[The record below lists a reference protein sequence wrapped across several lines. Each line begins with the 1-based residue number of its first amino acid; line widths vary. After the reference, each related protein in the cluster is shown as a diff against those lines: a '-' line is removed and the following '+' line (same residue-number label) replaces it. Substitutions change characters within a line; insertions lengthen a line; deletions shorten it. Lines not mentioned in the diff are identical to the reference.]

1 MRIGCFLVLCFS
13 GVLLVQA
20 QVLPEQEGARPVA
33 FYKYLERGE
42 SAIQVNV
49 WGDVNAAGRYEVK
62 VGTGLLELL
71 FLAGAPTERSL
82 SDREIRTSVI
92 RLSRKSGDRWQVVLE
107 TPLENLLNLQQPD
120 PTLQDEDILKIE
132 TRVRQRFNWRDL
144 LTVVGTLGTLALL
157 GDRLLN

>member
-1 MRIGCFLVLCFS
+1 MRIGCLLVLCCT
-13 GVLLVQA
+13 GVLVARA
-20 QVLPEQEGARPVA
+20 QGLPEPDEGRSVA
-33 FYKYLERGE
+33 FYQYLERGE

-49 WGDVNAAGRYEVK
+49 WGDVDAAGRYEVK

-92 RLSRKSGDRWQVVLE
+92 RLSRKSGDGWQVVLE
-107 TPLENLLNLQQPD
+107 TPLERLLNLQQPD
-120 PTLQDEDILKIE
+120 PVLQDEDILKIE

-144 LTVVGTLGTLALL
+144 LTIVGTLGTLALL
-157 GDRLLN
+157 GERLLD